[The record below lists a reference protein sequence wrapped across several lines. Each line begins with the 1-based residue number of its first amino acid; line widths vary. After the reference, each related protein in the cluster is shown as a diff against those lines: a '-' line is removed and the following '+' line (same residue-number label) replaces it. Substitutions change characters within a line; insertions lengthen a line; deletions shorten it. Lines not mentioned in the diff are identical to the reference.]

1 MKAAIISLMVAGL
14 LLTGIF
20 AGCVGNNEKASKLA
34 TACKCGTACPK
45 GGNCTGNC
53 TCNETAV
60 DFSTIMK
67 QAPTDVA
74 DGVAHWKFSD
84 GAALFFQYD
93 VAAPMGASTHIQ
105 YAMNLPEDVK
115 AVEVLCDWESQ
126 FMDLDMFFQKKGKDM
141 GVSSAHIM
149 MMDPTGAALGEKGT
163 TWEYFNLVANKTK
176 KFTLPEQYAI
186 DVEIFNNWDPQSQ
199 AAPTPFTVDVWVYTE
214 APAQWHPHQDE
225 GQ

>member
-20 AGCVGNNEKASKLA
+20 AGCVGGNEKVNKAA
-34 TACKCGTACPK
+34 TACKCGSACPK

-53 TCNETAV
+53 MCNETAV

-67 QAPTDVA
+67 QAPTDVK
-74 DGVAHWKFSD
+74 DGVAHWKFTE
-84 GAALFFQYD
+84 GMAFYFQYD
-93 VAAPMGASTHIQ
+93 VAQPTGASTHIK
-105 YAMNLPEDVK
+105 YDMNLPEGVK
-115 AVEVLCDWESQ
+115 ALEVLVDWESQ
-126 FMDLDMFFQKKGKDM
+126 FMDLDLFLLKKGKDI

-149 MMDPTGAALGEKGT
+149 MMDPTGAALGDQGT
-163 TWEYFNLVANKTK
+163 TWEYINLVANKTK
-176 KFTLPEQYAI
+176 KFSLPETYTI
-186 DVEIFNNWDPQSQ
+186 DIDEFNNWDPQSQ